1 MGEGWRG
8 TKWQRRRG
16 ALILMN
22 FPIIFFLISV
32 VALIFVKGPVNKRVE
47 IYSKGAGQP
56 DLLLMVWIF
65 LLAGAFASTAK
76 AMGAID
82 AAVGLTLS
90 VMPASMLLPGL
101 FLAVCL
107 ISFSIGTSVGT
118 IAALT
123 PIAVGMADATGISV
137 PLVVGCIVGGS
148 FFGDNLSFISDTTIV
163 ATRTQGIA
171 LREKF
176 LANFR
181 IVLPAA
187 LIALA
192 LYVWIGIKVP
202 TNLFGGEL
210 HPGDL
215 TALNP
220 SPLGGV
226 GGGRLLLVLPY
237 LAVIVLAL
245 LGVNVMVVL
254 LAGNFLAGLIGIAT
268 GALVAGSWGDA
279 VSEGMAGM
287 QETILV
293 ALMAGGLL
301 AVVRHTGFLDY
312 LIRQLTRRV
321 SGQRGAEWSIAA
333 LVSLTN
339 VLTANNTVAILSVGG
354 ISADIARRFG
364 VDPRRS
370 ASILD
375 TFSCIV
381 QGFLPYGAQLLVASG
396 LAGISA
402 VSIIPSLYYTMLL
415 LLVACIAIIRK

>member
-1 MGEGWRG
+1 
-8 TKWQRRRG
+8 
-16 ALILMN
+16 MN

-47 IYSKGAGQP
+47 IYSQGAGQP

-82 AAVGLTLS
+82 AAVSLTLS

-123 PIAVGMADATGISV
+123 PIAVAIAHTTGIST
-137 PLVVGCIVGGS
+137 PLMVGCIVGGS

-171 LREKF
+171 LRDKF
-176 LANFR
+176 IANFR

-187 LIALA
+187 LVALA
-192 LYVWIGIKVP
+192 LYVWLGMDIS
-202 TNLFGGEL
+202 GES
-210 HPGDL
+210 
-215 TALNP
+215 LNVGHSLAAA
-220 SPLGGV
+220 SPLGGSE
-226 GGGRLLLVLPY
+226 GALGFLLVLPY

-245 LGVNVMVVL
+245 LGINVMVVL
-254 LAGNFLAGLIGIAT
+254 LAGNFIAGIIGLAT
-268 GALVAGSWGDA
+268 GALAAGAWGDA

-301 AVVRHTGFLDY
+301 AVVRHAGFLDY

-339 VLTANNTVAILSVGG
+339 ILTANNTVAILSVGG

-381 QGFLPYGAQLLVASG
+381 QGVLPYGAQLLVASG

-402 VSIIPSLYYTMLL
+402 ISIIPCLYYTMLL
-415 LLVACIAIIRK
+415 LIAACIAIIRK

>member
-1 MGEGWRG
+1 
-8 TKWQRRRG
+8 
-16 ALILMN
+16 MN

-82 AAVGLTLS
+82 AAVSLTLS
-90 VMPASMLLPGL
+90 VMPSSMLLPGL

-123 PIAVGMADATGISV
+123 PIAVAMAQTTGISI
-137 PLVVGCIVGGS
+137 PLMVGCIVGGS

-187 LIALA
+187 LLALA
-192 LYVWIGIKVP
+192 LYVWLGQAP
-202 TNLFGGEL
+202 T
-210 HPGDL
+210 
-215 TALNP
+215 LNAP
-220 SPLGGV
+220 LPTKISPLGEAEGAP
-226 GGGRLLLVLPY
+226 LLVLPY

-254 LAGNFLAGLIGIAT
+254 LAGNFLAGIIGLAT
-268 GALVAGSWGDA
+268 GALAAGAWGDA

-301 AVVRHTGFLDY
+301 AVVRHAGFLDY
-312 LIRQLTRRV
+312 IIRQLTRRV

-381 QGFLPYGAQLLVASG
+381 QGILPYGAQLLVASG

-402 VSIIPSLYYTMLL
+402 VSIIPCLYYTIILFL
-415 LLVACIAIIRK
+415 AACIAIIRK

>member
-1 MGEGWRG
+1 
-8 TKWQRRRG
+8 
-16 ALILMN
+16 MN

-47 IYSKGAGQP
+47 IYSQGAGQP

-82 AAVGLTLS
+82 AAVSLTLS

-123 PIAVGMADATGISV
+123 PIAVAIAHATGIST
-137 PLVVGCIVGGS
+137 PLMVGCIVGGS

-171 LREKF
+171 LRDKF
-176 LANFR
+176 IANFR

-187 LIALA
+187 LVALA
-192 LYVWIGIKVP
+192 LYVWLGMDIS
-202 TNLFGGEL
+202 GES
-210 HPGDL
+210 
-215 TALNP
+215 LNVGHSLAAA
-220 SPLGGV
+220 SPLGG
-226 GGGRLLLVLPY
+226 GEGALGFLLVLPY

-245 LGVNVMVVL
+245 LGINVMVVL
-254 LAGNFLAGLIGIAT
+254 LAGNFIAGIIGLAT
-268 GALVAGSWGDA
+268 GALAAGAWGDA

-301 AVVRHTGFLDY
+301 AVVRHAGFLDY

-339 VLTANNTVAILSVGG
+339 ILTANNTVAILSVGG

-381 QGFLPYGAQLLVASG
+381 QGVLPYGAQLLVASG

-402 VSIIPSLYYTMLL
+402 ISIIPCLYYTMLL
-415 LLVACIAIIRK
+415 LIAACIAIIRK

>member
-1 MGEGWRG
+1 
-8 TKWQRRRG
+8 
-16 ALILMN
+16 MN

-47 IYSKGAGQP
+47 IYSQGAGQT

-82 AAVGLTLS
+82 AAVSLTLS

-123 PIAVGMADATGISV
+123 PIAVAIAHSTGIST
-137 PLVVGCIVGGS
+137 PLMVGCIVGGS

-192 LYVWIGIKVP
+192 LYVWLGINTSEESV
-202 TNLFGGEL
+202 NVGHSL
-210 HPGDL
+210 
-215 TALNP
+215 AAA
-220 SPLGGV
+220 SPLGGSE
-226 GGGRLLLVLPY
+226 GGRGGFLVLPY

-245 LGVNVMVVL
+245 LGVNVIVVL
-254 LAGNFLAGLIGIAT
+254 LAGNLLAGLIGLAT
-268 GALVAGSWGDA
+268 GALAAGAWGDA

-301 AVVRHTGFLDY
+301 AVVRHTGFLDF

-321 SGQRGAEWSIAA
+321 NGQRGAEWSIAA

-339 VLTANNTVAILSVGG
+339 ILTANNTVAILSVGG

-381 QGFLPYGAQLLVASG
+381 QGVLPYGAQLLVASG

-402 VSIIPSLYYTMLL
+402 VSIIPCLYYTIILL
-415 LLVACIAIIRK
+415 LAACIAIIRK

>member
-1 MGEGWRG
+1 
-8 TKWQRRRG
+8 
-16 ALILMN
+16 MN

-47 IYSKGAGQP
+47 IYSQGAGQT

-82 AAVGLTLS
+82 AAVSLTLS

-101 FLAVCL
+101 FFAVCL

-123 PIAVGMADATGISV
+123 PIAVAIAHSTGIST
-137 PLVVGCIVGGS
+137 PLMVGCIVGGS

-192 LYVWIGIKVP
+192 LYVWLGINTSEESV
-202 TNLFGGEL
+202 NVGHSL
-210 HPGDL
+210 
-215 TALNP
+215 AAA
-220 SPLGGV
+220 SPLGGSE
-226 GGGRLLLVLPY
+226 GGRGGFLVLPY

-254 LAGNFLAGLIGIAT
+254 LAGNLLAGLIGLAT
-268 GALVAGSWGDA
+268 GALAAGAWGDA

-301 AVVRHTGFLDY
+301 AVVRHAGFLDY

-339 VLTANNTVAILSVGG
+339 ILTANNTVAILSVGG

-381 QGFLPYGAQLLVASG
+381 QGVLPYGAQLLVASG

-402 VSIIPSLYYTMLL
+402 VSIIPCLYYTIILL
-415 LLVACIAIIRK
+415 LAACIAIIRK

>member
-1 MGEGWRG
+1 
-8 TKWQRRRG
+8 
-16 ALILMN
+16 MN

-47 IYSKGAGQP
+47 IYSQGAGQP

-82 AAVGLTLS
+82 AAVSLTLS
-90 VMPASMLLPGL
+90 VMPASMILPGL

-123 PIAVGMADATGISV
+123 PIAVAIAHTTGIST
-137 PLVVGCIVGGS
+137 PLMVGCIVGGS

-171 LREKF
+171 LRDKF
-176 LANFR
+176 IANFR

-187 LIALA
+187 LVALA
-192 LYVWIGIKVP
+192 LYVWLGMDIS
-202 TNLFGGEL
+202 GES
-210 HPGDL
+210 
-215 TALNP
+215 LNVGHSLAAA
-220 SPLGGV
+220 SPLGGSE
-226 GGGRLLLVLPY
+226 GALGFLLVLPY

-245 LGVNVMVVL
+245 LGINVMVVL
-254 LAGNFLAGLIGIAT
+254 LAGNFIAGIIGLAT
-268 GALVAGSWGDA
+268 GALAAGAWGDA

-301 AVVRHTGFLDY
+301 AVVRHAGFLDY
-312 LIRQLTRRV
+312 LICQLTRRV

-339 VLTANNTVAILSVGG
+339 ILTANNTVAILSVGG

-381 QGFLPYGAQLLVASG
+381 QGVLPYGAQLLVASG

-402 VSIIPSLYYTMLL
+402 ISIIPCLYYTMLL
-415 LLVACIAIIRK
+415 LIAACIAIIRK

>member
-1 MGEGWRG
+1 
-8 TKWQRRRG
+8 
-16 ALILMN
+16 MN

-47 IYSKGAGQP
+47 IYSQGAGQT

-82 AAVGLTLS
+82 AAVSLTLS

-123 PIAVGMADATGISV
+123 PIAVAIAHSTGIST
-137 PLVVGCIVGGS
+137 PLMVGCIVGGS

-192 LYVWIGIKVP
+192 LYVWLGIS
-202 TNLFGGEL
+202 TSEESISGGMQS
-210 HPGDL
+210 L
-215 TALNP
+215 TA
-220 SPLGGV
+220 SPPKGGILGGF
-226 GGGRLLLVLPY
+226 LVLPY

-254 LAGNFLAGLIGIAT
+254 LAGNLLAGLIGLAT
-268 GALVAGSWGDA
+268 GALAAGAWGDA

-301 AVVRHTGFLDY
+301 AVVRHAGFLDY

-339 VLTANNTVAILSVGG
+339 ILTANNTVAILSVGG

-381 QGFLPYGAQLLVASG
+381 QGILPYGAQLLVASG

-402 VSIIPSLYYTMLL
+402 VSIIPCLYYTMLL
-415 LLVACIAIIRK
+415 LLAACVAIIFRHSDKAETTIQLNPK

>member
-1 MGEGWRG
+1 
-8 TKWQRRRG
+8 
-16 ALILMN
+16 MN

-47 IYSKGAGQP
+47 IYSQGAGQT

-82 AAVGLTLS
+82 AAVSLTLS

-123 PIAVGMADATGISV
+123 PIAVAIAHSTGIST
-137 PLVVGCIVGGS
+137 PLMVGCIVGGS

-192 LYVWIGIKVP
+192 LYVWLGINTSEESV
-202 TNLFGGEL
+202 NVGHSL
-210 HPGDL
+210 
-215 TALNP
+215 AAA
-220 SPLGGV
+220 SPLGGSE
-226 GGGRLLLVLPY
+226 GGRGGFLVLPY

-254 LAGNFLAGLIGIAT
+254 LAGNLLAGLIGLAT
-268 GALVAGSWGDA
+268 GALAAGAWGDA

-339 VLTANNTVAILSVGG
+339 ILTANNTVAILSVGG

-381 QGFLPYGAQLLVASG
+381 QGVLPYGAQLLVASG

-402 VSIIPSLYYTMLL
+402 VSIIPCLYYTIILL
-415 LLVACIAIIRK
+415 LAACIAIIRK

>member
-1 MGEGWRG
+1 
-8 TKWQRRRG
+8 
-16 ALILMN
+16 MN

-47 IYSKGAGQP
+47 IYSQGAGQP

-82 AAVGLTLS
+82 AAVSLTLS
-90 VMPASMLLPGL
+90 VMPASMILPGL

-123 PIAVGMADATGISV
+123 PIAVAIAHTTGIST
-137 PLVVGCIVGGS
+137 PLMVGCIVGGS

-171 LREKF
+171 LRDKF
-176 LANFR
+176 IANFR

-187 LIALA
+187 LVALA
-192 LYVWIGIKVP
+192 LYVWLGMDIS
-202 TNLFGGEL
+202 GES
-210 HPGDL
+210 
-215 TALNP
+215 LNVGHSLAAA
-220 SPLGGV
+220 SPLGGSE
-226 GGGRLLLVLPY
+226 GALGFLLVLPY

-245 LGVNVMVVL
+245 LGINVMVVL
-254 LAGNFLAGLIGIAT
+254 LAGNFIAGIIGLAT
-268 GALVAGSWGDA
+268 GALATGAWGDA

-301 AVVRHTGFLDY
+301 AVVRHAGFLDY
-312 LIRQLTRRV
+312 FIRQLTRRV

-339 VLTANNTVAILSVGG
+339 ILTANNTVAILSVGG

-381 QGFLPYGAQLLVASG
+381 QGVLPYGAQLLVASG

-402 VSIIPSLYYTMLL
+402 ISIIPCLYYTMLL
-415 LLVACIAIIRK
+415 LIAACIAIIRK

>member
-1 MGEGWRG
+1 
-8 TKWQRRRG
+8 
-16 ALILMN
+16 MN

-47 IYSKGAGQP
+47 IYSQGAGQP

-82 AAVGLTLS
+82 AAVSLTLS
-90 VMPASMLLPGL
+90 VMPASMILPGL

-123 PIAVGMADATGISV
+123 PIAVAIAHTTGIST
-137 PLVVGCIVGGS
+137 PLMVGCIVGGS

-171 LREKF
+171 LRDKF
-176 LANFR
+176 IANFR

-187 LIALA
+187 LVALA
-192 LYVWIGIKVP
+192 LYVWLGMDIS
-202 TNLFGGEL
+202 GES
-210 HPGDL
+210 
-215 TALNP
+215 LNVGHSLAAA
-220 SPLGGV
+220 SPLGGSE
-226 GGGRLLLVLPY
+226 GALGFLLVLPY

-245 LGVNVMVVL
+245 LGINVMVVL
-254 LAGNFLAGLIGIAT
+254 LAGNFIAGIIGLAT
-268 GALVAGSWGDA
+268 GALAAGAWGDA

-301 AVVRHTGFLDY
+301 AVVRHAGFLDY

-339 VLTANNTVAILSVGG
+339 ILTANNTVAILSVGG

-381 QGFLPYGAQLLVASG
+381 QGVLPYGAQLLVASG

-402 VSIIPSLYYTMLL
+402 ISIIPCLYYTMLL
-415 LLVACIAIIRK
+415 LIAACIAIIRK

>member
-1 MGEGWRG
+1 
-8 TKWQRRRG
+8 
-16 ALILMN
+16 MN

-47 IYSKGAGQP
+47 IYSQGAGQP

-82 AAVGLTLS
+82 AAVSLTLS
-90 VMPASMLLPGL
+90 VMPASMILPGL

-123 PIAVGMADATGISV
+123 PIAVAIAHTTGIST
-137 PLVVGCIVGGS
+137 PLMVGCIVGGS

-171 LREKF
+171 LRDKF
-176 LANFR
+176 IANFR

-187 LIALA
+187 LVALA
-192 LYVWIGIKVP
+192 LYVWLGMDIS
-202 TNLFGGEL
+202 GES
-210 HPGDL
+210 
-215 TALNP
+215 LNVGHSLAAA
-220 SPLGGV
+220 SPLGGSE
-226 GGGRLLLVLPY
+226 GALGFLLVLPY

-245 LGVNVMVVL
+245 LGINVMVVL
-254 LAGNFLAGLIGIAT
+254 LAGNFIAGIIGLAT
-268 GALVAGSWGDA
+268 GALAAGAWGDA

-301 AVVRHTGFLDY
+301 AVVRHAGFLDY

-339 VLTANNTVAILSVGG
+339 ILTANNTVAILSVGG

-381 QGFLPYGAQLLVASG
+381 QGVLPYGAQLLVASG

-402 VSIIPSLYYTMLL
+402 ISIIPCLYYTMILL
-415 LLVACIAIIRK
+415 LAACVAIIRK

>member
-1 MGEGWRG
+1 
-8 TKWQRRRG
+8 
-16 ALILMN
+16 MN

-32 VALIFVKGPVNKRVE
+32 VALIFVKGPINKRVE
-47 IYSKGAGQP
+47 IYSQGAGQT

-123 PIAVGMADATGISV
+123 PIAVAIAHTTGIST
-137 PLVVGCIVGGS
+137 PLMVGCIVGGS

-181 IVLPAA
+181 VVLPAA

-192 LYVWIGIKVP
+192 LYVWLGINTLEESV
-202 TNLFGGEL
+202 NVGHSL
-210 HPGDL
+210 
-215 TALNP
+215 AAA
-220 SPLGGV
+220 SPLGGSE
-226 GGGRLLLVLPY
+226 GGRGGFLVLPY

-254 LAGNFLAGLIGIAT
+254 LAGNLLAGLIGLAT
-268 GALVAGSWGDA
+268 GALAAGAWGDA

-339 VLTANNTVAILSVGG
+339 ILTANNTVAILSVGG

-381 QGFLPYGAQLLVASG
+381 QGVLPYGAQLLVASG

-402 VSIIPSLYYTMLL
+402 VSIIPCLYYTIILL
-415 LLVACIAIIRK
+415 LAACIAIIRK

>member
-1 MGEGWRG
+1 
-8 TKWQRRRG
+8 
-16 ALILMN
+16 MN

-47 IYSKGAGQP
+47 IYSQGAGQP

-82 AAVGLTLS
+82 AAVSLTLS

-123 PIAVGMADATGISV
+123 PIAVAIAHTTGIST
-137 PLVVGCIVGGS
+137 PLMVGCIVGGS

-171 LREKF
+171 LRDKF
-176 LANFR
+176 IANFR

-187 LIALA
+187 LVALA
-192 LYVWIGIKVP
+192 LYVWLGMDIS
-202 TNLFGGEL
+202 GES
-210 HPGDL
+210 
-215 TALNP
+215 LNVGHSLAAA
-220 SPLGGV
+220 SPLGGSE
-226 GGGRLLLVLPY
+226 GALGFLLVLPY

-245 LGVNVMVVL
+245 LGINVMVVL
-254 LAGNFLAGLIGIAT
+254 LAGNFIAGIIGLAT
-268 GALVAGSWGDA
+268 GALAAGAWGDA

-301 AVVRHTGFLDY
+301 AVVRHAGFLDY

-339 VLTANNTVAILSVGG
+339 ILTANNTVAILSVGG

-381 QGFLPYGAQLLVASG
+381 QGILPYGAQLLVASG

-402 VSIIPSLYYTMLL
+402 ISIIPCLYYTMLL
-415 LLVACIAIIRK
+415 LIAACIAIIRK

>member
-1 MGEGWRG
+1 
-8 TKWQRRRG
+8 
-16 ALILMN
+16 MN
-22 FPIIFFLISV
+22 FVIIFFLISV
-32 VALIFVKGPVNKRVE
+32 VALFFVKGPINKRVE

-82 AAVGLTLS
+82 AAVSLTLS

-123 PIAVGMADATGISV
+123 PIAVAIAHSTGIST
-137 PLVVGCIVGGS
+137 PLMVGCIVGGS

-171 LREKF
+171 LRDKF
-176 LANFR
+176 IANFR

-187 LIALA
+187 LVALA
-192 LYVWIGIKVP
+192 LYVWLGMNISEESLSGGMQSITASPPQGGI
-202 TNLFGGEL
+202 
-210 HPGDL
+210 
-215 TALNP
+215 
-220 SPLGGV
+220 LGGF
-226 GGGRLLLVLPY
+226 LVLPY
-237 LAVIVLAL
+237 IAVIVLAL

-254 LAGNFLAGLIGIAT
+254 LAGNLLAGVIGLAT
-268 GALVAGSWGDA
+268 GALAAGAWGDA

-321 SGQRGAEWSIAA
+321 NGQRGAEWSIAA

-339 VLTANNTVAILSVGG
+339 ILTANNTVAILSVGG

-381 QGFLPYGAQLLVASG
+381 QGVLPYGAQLLVASG

-402 VSIIPSLYYTMLL
+402 ISIIPCLYYTMILL
-415 LLVACIAIIRK
+415 LAACIAIIRK

>member
-1 MGEGWRG
+1 
-8 TKWQRRRG
+8 
-16 ALILMN
+16 MN

-47 IYSKGAGQP
+47 IYSQGAGQP

-82 AAVGLTLS
+82 AAVSLTLS

-123 PIAVGMADATGISV
+123 PIAVAIAHTTGINT
-137 PLVVGCIVGGS
+137 PLMVGCIVGGS

-171 LREKF
+171 LRDKF
-176 LANFR
+176 IANFR

-187 LIALA
+187 LVALA
-192 LYVWIGIKVP
+192 LYVWLGMDIS
-202 TNLFGGEL
+202 GES
-210 HPGDL
+210 
-215 TALNP
+215 LNVGHSLAAA
-220 SPLGGV
+220 SPLGGSE
-226 GGGRLLLVLPY
+226 GALGFLLVLPY

-245 LGVNVMVVL
+245 LGINVMVVL
-254 LAGNFLAGLIGIAT
+254 LAGNFIAGIIGLAT
-268 GALVAGSWGDA
+268 GALAAGAWGDA
-279 VSEGMAGM
+279 VSEGMADM

-301 AVVRHTGFLDY
+301 AVVRHAGFLDY

-339 VLTANNTVAILSVGG
+339 ILTANNTVAILSVGG

-381 QGFLPYGAQLLVASG
+381 QGILPYGAQLLVASG

-402 VSIIPSLYYTMLL
+402 ISIIPCLYYTMLL
-415 LLVACIAIIRK
+415 LIAACIAIIRK

>member
-1 MGEGWRG
+1 
-8 TKWQRRRG
+8 
-16 ALILMN
+16 MN

-47 IYSKGAGQP
+47 IYSQGAGQT

-82 AAVGLTLS
+82 AAVSLTLS

-123 PIAVGMADATGISV
+123 PIAVAIAHTTGIST
-137 PLVVGCIVGGS
+137 PLMVGCIVGGS

-187 LIALA
+187 LVALA
-192 LYVWIGIKVP
+192 LYVWLGI
-202 TNLFGGEL
+202 NISGES
-210 HPGDL
+210 
-215 TALNP
+215 LNVGHSLAAA
-220 SPLGGV
+220 SPLGGSE
-226 GGGRLLLVLPY
+226 GALGFLLVLPY

-245 LGVNVMVVL
+245 LGINVMVVL
-254 LAGNFLAGLIGIAT
+254 LAGNFIAGIIGLAT
-268 GALVAGSWGDA
+268 GALAAGAWGDA

-301 AVVRHTGFLDY
+301 AVVRHAGFLDY

-339 VLTANNTVAILSVGG
+339 ILTANNTVAILSVGG

-381 QGFLPYGAQLLVASG
+381 QGVLPYGAQLLVASG

-402 VSIIPSLYYTMLL
+402 ISIIPCLYYTMLL
-415 LLVACIAIIRK
+415 LIAACIAIIRK